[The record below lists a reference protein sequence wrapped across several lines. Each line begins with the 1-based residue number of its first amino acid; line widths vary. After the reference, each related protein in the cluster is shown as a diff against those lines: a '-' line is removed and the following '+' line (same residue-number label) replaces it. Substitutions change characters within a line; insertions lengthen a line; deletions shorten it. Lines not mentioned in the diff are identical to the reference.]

1 VPGALREQQNEWA
14 PDDSASCCRGGDA
27 PWRLPQPVSGYFG
40 VTPTFNHFAA
50 QPLPHSRGTLAMVV
64 VAHVAAA
71 LLIVQLVEARRY
83 VEPIPLLV
91 SLLPAPQQPPESSR
105 ELRPAPEPVPK
116 VEFEPD
122 PLPMPEPQP
131 VERVVVPEPL
141 LPKPIRVEKSP
152 EPLPE
157 KIVEPLPPP
166 LPPEPSPR
174 AITEVP
180 IPPVPRIPEP
190 VPEPLVALAPE
201 PRPAVVAEPVPQKVI
216 AAPVPE
222 LPVEVTMNSEMLT
235 AIYLRNPKPRYPN
248 LSRRLGEQG
257 TVLLRVYVTVGG
269 SATKVELKSSS
280 GFPRLDR
287 AAHDAVQSWL
297 FVPAKRGEQ
306 AVDAWVVVPIK
317 FSLKG

>member
-1 VPGALREQQNEWA
+1 
-14 PDDSASCCRGGDA
+14 
-27 PWRLPQPVSGYFG
+27 
-40 VTPTFNHFAA
+40 
-50 QPLPHSRGTLAMVV
+50 MVV

-91 SLLPAPQQPPESSR
+91 SLLPAPQQPIESPKPLHS
-105 ELRPAPEPVPK
+105 APEPVPEMK
-116 VEFEPD
+116 VEREPV
-122 PLPMPEPQP
+122 PMPEPQL
-131 VERVVVPEPL
+131 VERVAVPKPVP
-141 LPKPIRVEKSP
+141 PKPILVQKSP
-152 EPLPE
+152 EPVLE
-157 KIVEPLPPP
+157 KMVEPLPPF
-166 LPPEPSPR
+166 PPEPSSR

-180 IPPVPRIPEP
+180 IPPIPRIREP
-190 VPEPLVALAPE
+190 VPQPLVALAPE
-201 PRPAVVAEPVPQKVI
+201 PRPAVVAEPVPQKFI

-222 LPVEVTMNSEMLT
+222 QPPEVTMNSEMLT
-235 AIYLRNPKPRYPN
+235 AIYLRNPKPTYPN

-257 TVLLRVYVTVGG
+257 TVLLRVYVTVEGN
-269 SATKVELKSSS
+269 ATKVELKSSS

-287 AAHDAVQSWL
+287 AAHDAVQSWM